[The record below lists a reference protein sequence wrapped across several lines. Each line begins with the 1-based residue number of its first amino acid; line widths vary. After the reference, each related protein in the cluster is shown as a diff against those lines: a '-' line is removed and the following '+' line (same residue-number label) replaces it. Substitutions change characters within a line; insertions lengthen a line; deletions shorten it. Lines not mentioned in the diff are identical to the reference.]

1 MSIKATTLQD
11 EVHDILR
18 NATVNGDRLTL
29 NGQLDHKQYDAVMKA
44 IEAIGGKWNRSQK
57 CHIFDR
63 PVQPLLDAMFDSGKV
78 PAKNPFAY
86 FATPVDVIDQMIEL
100 LDIDSERDEL
110 YRILE
115 PSAGEGAIVRRVKD
129 AYPINVTVDAY
140 EVDTVRHGKAH
151 AAGAYMLGYDFM
163 AAHPEPVYDIVLM
176 NPPFAIEGN
185 PLAYVDHIRHA
196 ARFLKP
202 GGELVA
208 IAPNGFLTRTDKKC
222 RQFGELLDSFR
233 FFTQYKIADNAFKE
247 SGTGV
252 NTVMI
257 HIRQ

>member
-1 MSIKATTLQD
+1 MSVKATTLQD

-18 NATVNGDRLTL
+18 AATVNGDRLTL
-29 NGQLDHKQYDAVMKA
+29 NGQLDRRQYEATMKA
-44 IEAIGGKWNRSQK
+44 IEAIGGKWNRAQK

-63 PVQPLLDAMFDSGKV
+63 PVQPLLDAMFDTGKI
-78 PAKNPFAY
+78 PPKNPFAY

-100 LDIDSERDEL
+100 LSIDSARDDI

-129 AYPINVTVDAY
+129 AYPTNVTVDAY
-140 EVDTVRHGKAH
+140 EIDPVRHGKAH

-163 AAHPEPVYDIVLM
+163 TAAPSPVYNAVLM

-185 PLAYVDHIRHA
+185 PLAYIDHIRHA
-196 ARFLKP
+196 AKFLTSD
-202 GGELVA
+202 GELVA
-208 IAPNGFLTRTDKKC
+208 IAPNGFTSRSDRKC
-222 RQFGELLDSFR
+222 REFMEWVEAWPYNAIVDLP
-233 FFTQYKIADNAFKE
+233 ANAFKE

-257 HIRQ
+257 HLTF